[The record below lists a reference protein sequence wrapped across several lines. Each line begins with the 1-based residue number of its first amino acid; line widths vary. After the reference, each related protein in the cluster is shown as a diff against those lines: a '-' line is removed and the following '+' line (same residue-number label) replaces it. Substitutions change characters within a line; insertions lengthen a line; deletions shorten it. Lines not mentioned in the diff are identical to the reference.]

1 MAVLLTKKCEKE
13 GMDCLII
20 NGGMTGYYSGQELL
34 KLLRDGIYFEPDLV
48 ISFSG
53 YNDAGNLGCDL
64 KYPLVSSYLYNTVEK
79 MKQDKKRGYGY
90 EKQITSAENW
100 LKNIRMMNGIC
111 REFDIAFFSFL
122 EPCIHTGD
130 YLLDE
135 KERIGFFNIQK
146 YLNRNVDEIIEFY
159 INVREMTGDIPYI
172 YDLTDIFSGRS
183 GIFYDTC
190 HCNEEGN
197 QMIADEIYQKIVN
210 RV

>member
-1 MAVLLTKKCEKE
+1 
-13 GMDCLII
+13 
-20 NGGMTGYYSGQELL
+20 
-34 KLLRDGIYFEPDLV
+34 
-48 ISFSG
+48 
-53 YNDAGNLGCDL
+53 
-64 KYPLVSSYLYNTVEK
+64 
-79 MKQDKKRGYGY
+79 
-90 EKQITSAENW
+90 
-100 LKNIRMMNGIC
+100 MMNGIC